1 VVDLLADSPTLL
13 LFVVAALGFLLARIR
28 FRGFS
33 LGVAAVLFAGI
44 AVGAIDPRLQLP
56 EALWTLGLSIF
67 VYSIGISSGP
77 GFVASIR
84 RRGVGANALVLGA
97 VSLAALVALA
107 GDVVTKLSGATIT
120 GVFTGALTNTPALA
134 AAIESLKGLAGS
146 GFDEVAADP
155 IVGYSLAYPIGVL
168 GPLLATT
175 WLLARSTPAGPP
187 ALVTRTAVVERDD
200 LPTLGELAG
209 HDVTFGRLVRSGAIV
224 PATPDLRPQPGD
236 LVTVVGERALVAE
249 VVARLG
255 AESDEHAELDRHGVD
270 FRRVVVSSRAVA
282 GRRIGDLDVGETY
295 GATITRVRRGDVDLL
310 ADPALTLELGDRVR
324 VVAARDRM
332 GAVSTYFG
340 DSMRALGEV
349 DVLTFSVGIAAGL
362 LLGSIPVPLGG
373 GNDFSLGFAGGPLV
387 VGIVLGAL
395 GRTGPLVWQM
405 PYTANLTLRQLGTI
419 MFLAGVGTRAG
430 DGFAATVANP
440 DSLVI
445 LALAAV
451 VTAVPLVLT
460 LVVGLRVLRLSAPTL
475 AGVLA
480 GVCTQPAVLAYASE
494 KTADDPEVNV
504 GYATVYPLAMIAK
517 IVVAQVLLALT
528 Y

>member
-1 VVDLLADSPTLL
+1 MVDLLADSPSLL

-28 FRGFS
+28 IRGFS

-77 GFVASIR
+77 GFIASFR
-84 RRGVGANALVLGA
+84 RRGVGANGLVLAA
-97 VSLAALVALA
+97 VLLAALVALGGHA
-107 GDVVTKLSGATIT
+107 VTALSGPTVT

-134 AAIESLKGLAGS
+134 AAIESLHGLAGS
-146 GFDEVAADP
+146 AFEEVASEP
-155 IVGYSLAYPIGVL
+155 VVGYSLAYPIGVI

-175 WLLARSTPAGPP
+175 WLLSRGAATGPP
-187 ALVTRTAVVERDD
+187 SLVTRTALVQREG
-200 LPTLGELAG
+200 LPTLGEVAG
-209 HDVTFGRLVRSGAIV
+209 HDVTFGRLVREGKIV
-224 PATPDLRPQPGD
+224 PATPEVRPAPGD
-236 LVTVVGERALVAE
+236 LVTVVGERALVDE

-255 AESDEHAELDRHGVD
+255 AESEEHAELDRHEVD

-282 GRRIGDLDVGETY
+282 GRHLGDLDMGGRF
-295 GATITRVRRGDVDLL
+295 GATVTRVRRGDVDLL

-332 GAVSTYFG
+332 AAASSYFG
-340 DSMRALGEV
+340 DSLRALGEV

-373 GNDFSLGFAGGPLV
+373 GHDFSLGFAGGPLV
-387 VGIVLGAL
+387 VGIILGAL
-395 GRTGPLVWQM
+395 GRTGRLVWQM
-405 PYTANLTLRQLGTI
+405 PYTANLTLRQLGTV

-430 DGFAATVANP
+430 DGFADTVANP
-440 DSLVI
+440 DSLAI
-445 LALAAV
+445 LGLAAL
-451 VTAVPLVLT
+451 VTSVPLLLT
-460 LVVGLRVLRLSAPTL
+460 LLVGRRVLRLPAPTL
-475 AGVLA
+475 AGVIA
-480 GVCTQPAVLAYASE
+480 GVCTQPAVLAFASE
-494 KTADDPEVNV
+494 KTRDDPDVDV